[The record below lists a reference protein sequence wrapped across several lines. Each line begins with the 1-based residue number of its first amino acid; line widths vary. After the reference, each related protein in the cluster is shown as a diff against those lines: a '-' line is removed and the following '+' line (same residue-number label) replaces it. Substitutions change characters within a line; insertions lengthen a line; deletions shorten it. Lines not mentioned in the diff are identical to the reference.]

1 MNRARMMTGSH
12 DAETKGEA
20 ELYETPPGAVR
31 ALMAAEPFFSRPQK
45 ILEPACGPGQLVAA
59 LQAAG
64 HDVTAADKF
73 DYEARW
79 KGAPDT
85 IRTWGRDFLQAP
97 CDTSCR
103 AVVMNPPYSK
113 ADAFIQ
119 QALRCAPRVYALLE
133 RGWAQGEAE
142 LRNDLADSGKLVR
155 EYAFRERLEMHR
167 DGFPVEQRQAQ
178 ARKHSWFVFV
188 DGAGRGDGSWIT
200 RRISCIGGQCD
211 A

>member
-12 DAETKGEA
+12 DAATKGDA

-31 ALMAAEPFFSRPQK
+31 ALMAAEPFFSRPQT

-85 IRTWGRDFLQAP
+85 IRTWGRDFLEVPA
-97 CDTSCR
+97 DTSCR

-113 ADAFIQ
+113 ADLFVM
-119 QALRCAPRVYALLE
+119 QALNCAPRVYALLE
-133 RGWAQGEAE
+133 LGWLQGESLFRSA
-142 LRNDLADSGKLVR
+142 LIDDGPLVR
-155 EYAFRERLEMHR
+155 VYPFRGRLDMHR
-167 DGFPVEQRQAQ
+167 DGFPEELRQGQ
-178 ARKHSWFVFV
+178 ARKHAWFVFTTRRAADAAPV
-188 DGAGRGDGSWIT
+188 EL
-200 RRISCIGGQCD
+200 RRISEIGGFD